1 MLADLIDL
9 AGSPVALLY
18 GFGLS
23 LSLAGIVFEAS
34 LAAALRRPLYSARD
48 TAANLVLYAGFFAL
62 NLVWARSVFALYAWT
77 SDRALVQ
84 WPIGG
89 FHLGQDGLW
98 WEWLALFLLEDLC
111 FYLFHRASHRCRILW
126 ASHVTHH
133 SSQHFNLSVAFRQ
146 TWVPFLG
153 VVFWLPLLL
162 LGFDPLMVMSVQV
175 FSLFY
180 QELLHTQLIPRLG
193 PLEWIFNTP
202 RHHAVHHGSNPVYL
216 DRNYGGVLILWDRL
230 LGTWAGQ
237 GEPIRFGLTTALP
250 SHNPVVIAFHEWAAM
265 ARGLVRARS
274 PAAALREL
282 FGPPG
287 NRSARGGRGSAALPG
302 GGDRI
307 FGHRGG
313 RAAGH
318 LDELAAAEV
327 GDRALNGALGQAS
340 AVAQHLVAEEGALA
354 PEPAGHGVEP
364 QVEDER
370 RRPLVVA
377 DQIGQEDVHQ
387 VLIDREPRARHPL

>member
-18 GFGLS
+18 AVGLS

-34 LAAALRRPLYSARD
+34 LSAALRRPLYSARD

-62 NLVWARSVFALYAWT
+62 NLVWARGVFAIYAWT

-111 FYLFHRASHRCRILW
+111 FYLFHRASHRCRVLW

-133 SSQHFNLSVAFRQ
+133 SSAHFNLSVAFRQ
-146 TWVPFLG
+146 TWVPFFAVL
-153 VVFWLPLLL
+153 FWLPLLL
-162 LGFDPLMVMSVQV
+162 VGFDPLMVMSVQV

-230 LGTWAGQ
+230 LGT
-237 GEPIRFGLTTALP
+237 
-250 SHNPVVIAFHEWAAM
+250 
-265 ARGLVRARS
+265 
-274 PAAALREL
+274 
-282 FGPPG
+282 
-287 NRSARGGRGSAALPG
+287 
-302 GGDRI
+302 
-307 FGHRGG
+307 
-313 RAAGH
+313 
-318 LDELAAAEV
+318 
-327 GDRALNGALGQAS
+327 
-340 AVAQHLVAEEGALA
+340 
-354 PEPAGHGVEP
+354 
-364 QVEDER
+364 
-370 RRPLVVA
+370 
-377 DQIGQEDVHQ
+377 
-387 VLIDREPRARHPL
+387 